1 MSKDDLRKVDRQRL
15 IRRIVGYL
23 EDFPRQVAALESAM
37 AEFGEDFDLGRFK
50 DAYDAV
56 DDSRTYNRVQSV
68 ERAVGRVQN
77 YLTDLSVDGVRLVG
91 LPVGGHADGDSKAK
105 PYFDALREEKIVDAD
120 VCRRLEDGQKA
131 RSRLEHEYLGMPAG
145 DVHRAAAT
153 IGKTANDFIG
163 PFRAWIEPYL
173 D

>member
-1 MSKDDLRKVDRQRL
+1 MSEDDLRKDDRQRL
-15 IRRIVGYL
+15 IRRVVGHL

-50 DAYDAV
+50 DAYNAV
-56 DDSRTYNRVQSV
+56 DDPRTYNRVQSV
-68 ERAVGRVQN
+68 ERAIGRVQN
-77 YLTDLSVDGVRLVG
+77 YLTDLSVDGVRLAG
-91 LPVGGHADGDSKAK
+91 LPVGRQAKGDSKAK
-105 PYFDALREEKIVDAD
+105 PYFDALREEKIIDAD

-131 RSRLEHEYLGMPAG
+131 RSRLEHGYLGMPAG
-145 DVHRAAAT
+145 DIHRAAAT
-153 IGKTANDFIG
+153 ISKTASDFID

>member
-15 IRRIVGYL
+15 VRRIIGHM

-37 AEFGEDFDLGRFK
+37 AEFGEDFDLVRFK
-50 DAYDAV
+50 EAYNAV
-56 DDSRTYNRVQSV
+56 DDPRTYNRVQSV

-77 YLTDLSVDGVRLVG
+77 YLTDLVVDGVRLAG
-91 LPVGGHADGDSKAK
+91 LPIESHADGDSKAK
-105 PYFDALREEKIVDAD
+105 PYFDALREEKVIDAD
-120 VCRRLEDGQKA
+120 VCGRLEDGQKA

-153 IGKTANDFIG
+153 VSRTADDLID
-163 PFRAWIEPYL
+163 PYRAWIEPFL